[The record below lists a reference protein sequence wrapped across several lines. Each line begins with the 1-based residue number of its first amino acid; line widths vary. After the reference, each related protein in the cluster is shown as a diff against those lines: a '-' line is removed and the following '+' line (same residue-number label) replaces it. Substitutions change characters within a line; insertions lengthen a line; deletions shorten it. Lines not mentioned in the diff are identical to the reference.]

1 LVKVSYTANKLINE
15 EIRGE
20 RVSQEIR
27 LALVGVGNCASAL
40 LQGLAYYAKFDS
52 SVGIM
57 HRVLGGYDVTDIK
70 PVVAFDVNA
79 RKVGCDLAEAIM
91 APPNCAY
98 RVPDVTVAPTGVQ
111 VLMGPVEDG
120 APSHLA
126 KYMEIADRKPVDV
139 VQALK
144 DSGAQVMLNMLPTGS
159 ARAARLYAQAAL
171 EAGVAFMNGMPE
183 LIVCDPAFAQQATE
197 RNIPVVGDDVK
208 SQLGGTILHRAMVEA
223 MQARGIHI
231 RRTYQLNYAGNTDFD
246 NLVHRGESKEQTKR
260 EAVEALIPYQTQVS
274 AAFAHV
280 PNMGDRKTT
289 RFYFELA
296 NFSNA
301 PLIVDAKLEVEDSAN
316 FGGTV
321 VDAIRC
327 CKVALDRKVGGVLTS
342 ASAFFCKH
350 PAEQYSDQE
359 AVQMVEEFIEGV
371 RER

>member
-1 LVKVSYTANKLINE
+1 M
-15 EIRGE
+15 
-20 RVSQEIR
+20 SQEIR

-40 LQGLAYYAKFDS
+40 LQGLAYYAQTGD
-52 SVGIM
+52 GIGLM
-57 HRVLGGYDVTDIK
+57 HRKLGGYDVTDIK

-79 RKVGCDLAEAIM
+79 QKVGCDLADAIF

-98 RVPDVTVAPTGVQ
+98 KVPEISVPRTGVE

-120 APSHLA
+120 VPPHLA
-126 KYMEIADRKPVDV
+126 RYMQIAQREPVDLV
-139 VQALK
+139 KALK
-144 DSGAQVMLNMLPTGS
+144 DSGAEIMLNMLPTGS
-159 ARAARLYAQAAL
+159 ARASRLYAQAAL
-171 EAGVAFMNGMPE
+171 EAGVAFVNGMPE
-183 LIVCDPAFAQQATE
+183 FIVCDQTFAEEAFA
-197 RNIPVVGDDVK
+197 RGVPIIGDDVK

-231 RRTYQLNYAGNTDFD
+231 KKTYQLNYAGNTDFN

-260 EAVEALIPYQTQVS
+260 EAVESLIPYETEVS
-274 AAFAHV
+274 AAFAYV
-280 PNMGDRKTT
+280 PNMGDRKTA

-301 PLIVDAKLEVEDSAN
+301 PVIVDAKLEVEDSAN

-327 CKVALDRKVGGVLTS
+327 CRLALDRKIGGVLAS

-350 PAEQYSDQE
+350 PPKQYPDQE
-359 AVQMVEEFIEGV
+359 AALMVEEFIQGT